1 MTRKDVG
8 GGTSVAATNLR
19 NMLRDSRE
27 WEMRGKTKG
36 MYRKVLAFAQ
46 NRVIDNSRCGK
57 SRVSGTNGGGQVLE
71 MDWVKSDWSVFI

>member
-1 MTRKDVG
+1 
-8 GGTSVAATNLR
+8 
-19 NMLRDSRE
+19 
-27 WEMRGKTKG
+27 

-57 SRVSGTNGGGQVLE
+57 SRVSGANGGGQVLE